1 MKALF
6 FNSTYT
12 YANTKAPFF
21 ESAYTY
27 AKVKTAFLGFTYDYA
42 GRETLFFVL
51 SYLYTM
57 SKKKA
62 ISAFLP
68 RALLTT
74 VYFCLYEV
82 SCRGITAV
90 D

>member
-1 MKALF
+1 M
-6 FNSTYT
+6 
-12 YANTKAPFF
+12 
-21 ESAYTY
+21 Y

-62 ISAFLP
+62 ISAFLS
-68 RALLTT
+68 RAH
-74 VYFCLYEV
+74 Y
-82 SCRGITAV
+82 I
-90 D
+90 

>member
-1 MKALF
+1 M
-6 FNSTYT
+6 
-12 YANTKAPFF
+12 
-21 ESAYTY
+21 Y

-62 ISAFLP
+62 ISAFLS
-68 RALLTT
+68 RAHILDI

>member
-1 MKALF
+1 M
-6 FNSTYT
+6 
-12 YANTKAPFF
+12 
-21 ESAYTY
+21 Y

-62 ISAFLP
+62 ISAFLS
-68 RALLTT
+68 RALHNKA